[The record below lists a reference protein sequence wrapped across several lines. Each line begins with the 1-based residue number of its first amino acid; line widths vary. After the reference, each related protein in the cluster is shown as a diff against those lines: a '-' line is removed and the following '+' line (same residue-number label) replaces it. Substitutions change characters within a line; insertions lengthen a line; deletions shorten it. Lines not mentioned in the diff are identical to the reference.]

1 MKLWQLI
8 NPQTGEKLNEP
19 QQLPENWG
27 PIFGLHGVK
36 DRLGDLSWLGI
47 TDRAWVEVDVPDPVI
62 DQKAIVD
69 AQITQ
74 MLVDSLPMVAV
85 DNTSISKGKRQEWV
99 VYRRKLKEL
108 HLQPNYPDSMEWP
121 ARPE

>member
-27 PIFGLHGVK
+27 PIFGLAGVK

-47 TDRAWVEVDVPDPVI
+47 TDQAWVEVDVPDPVV
-62 DQKAIVD
+62 DQKAVVD
-69 AQITQ
+69 AQIAQ

-85 DNTSISKGKRQEWV
+85 DNTSISKGKRQEWDV
-99 VYRRKLKEL
+99 DRRKLK
-108 HLQPNYPDSMEWP
+108 
-121 ARPE
+121 